1 MSISQLCNTISIA
14 KRSFIDGIYKPLVSD
29 ILSWETVY
37 IIFFFQSEQIGYFCD
52 DNSSFGDSEAQVFCK
67 MLGWPMGKKVPFL
80 SSLEKDMVGKTHI
93 FSTVSCQGDELHIQ
107 DCDNNIISKVT
118 SN

>member
-1 MSISQLCNTISIA
+1 M
-14 KRSFIDGIYKPLVSD
+14 
-29 ILSWETVY
+29 ILLHN
-37 IIFFFQSEQIGYFCD
+37 FLFQSEQIGYFCD

-67 MLGWPMGKKVPFL
+67 MFGWPMGKKVPFL